1 MVVDFQLTMKNS
13 DPDPKHHFYH
23 TERVFPRMFVEYAGP
38 LTSGLAARGLLALTR
53 PCGRYVSGETT
64 KDVRC
69 LFGIYDDLSTQEE
82 KKPCSPEIQTSSP
95 RSL

>member
-1 MVVDFQLTMKNS
+1 MVVDFQF
-13 DPDPKHHFYH
+13 PKHHFYH
-23 TERVFPRMFVEYAGP
+23 TECVFPRMFVEYAGP